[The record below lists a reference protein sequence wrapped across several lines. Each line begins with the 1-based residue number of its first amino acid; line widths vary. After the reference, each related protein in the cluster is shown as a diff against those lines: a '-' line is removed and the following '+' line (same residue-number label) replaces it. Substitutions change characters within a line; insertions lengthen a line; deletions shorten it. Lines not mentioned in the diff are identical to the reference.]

1 MIEAQAGVLPCRQRA
16 RHCSDRLP
24 GRRLRAGDG
33 GDQVQASGRILLGL
47 SELSGS
53 SAALMARSQARN
65 QYADT
70 SGWRGSMHRRNAP
83 VLGTYQLSL
92 CEVAFQGDNKVVRQ

>member
-1 MIEAQAGVLPCRQRA
+1 MIETQAGVLPCRQRA

-53 SAALMARSQARN
+53 SAALMARITVKVPLPTWSNRAIGT
-65 QYADT
+65 DT
-70 SGWRGSMHRRNAP
+70 CAMS
-83 VLGTYQLSL
+83 
-92 CEVAFQGDNKVVRQ
+92 